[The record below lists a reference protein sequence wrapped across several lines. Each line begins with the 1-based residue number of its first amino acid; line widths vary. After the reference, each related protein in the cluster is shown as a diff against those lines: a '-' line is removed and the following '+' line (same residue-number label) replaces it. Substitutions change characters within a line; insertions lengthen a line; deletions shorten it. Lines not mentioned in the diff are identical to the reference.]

1 MISATQIQELLEND
15 GYPVMFESYDREAP
29 LYSQIAEV
37 VDVSDAGAPLY
48 GDKLTVMRG
57 VDVFQELEDGND
69 PEDSTLGKAYTAQA
83 KIRTYSRRIRI
94 PRRVLAA
101 NRLGEVKASLIEAA
115 SEWGELAR
123 LQKDDFVAG
132 MFQKGTLSLAQPAFF
147 DNSYINNADPNAG
160 FIYDGLPW
168 FDTAHTIGGSSSTF
182 ANHVASG
189 SALTEANLETHLETM
204 TTTNAVDDRGN
215 RIVVRPTH
223 LIVPGG
229 LNFTAQ
235 KILRSVQLPGSANND
250 INPLQG
256 LLIPVKWAALTDSA
270 SSAAYWIIEAGK
282 GLRCYDSGAPVLEQY
297 RHMNGDVSIIATYN
311 FGATVTD
318 WRRHFCA
325 NKAAS

>member
-1 MISATQIQELLEND
+1 MISATQIQELIEND
-15 GYPVMFESYDREAP
+15 GYPAMFESYDREAP
-29 LYSQIAEV
+29 LYPQICQV
-37 VDVSDAGAPLY
+37 VDASSTGAPLY
-48 GDKLTVMRG
+48 GQKGAVFKG
-57 VDVFQELEDGND
+57 VDRFEELEDGND
-69 PEDSTLGKAYTAQA
+69 PEDSTLGKDYTWQA

-101 NRLGEVKASLIEAA
+101 NRLGEVKASLVEAA
-115 SEWGELAR
+115 DEWGELSR

-132 MFQKGTLSLAQPAFF
+132 MFQRGTLTAAQPAFF
-147 DNSYINNADPNAG
+147 DNTYINNTDPNAG

-168 FDTAHTIGGSSSTF
+168 FDTAHQINGSSY

-204 TTTNAVDDRGN
+204 TTTNAVDARGN
-215 RIVVRPTH
+215 RVIIRPTH

-256 LLIPVKWAALTDSA
+256 ALIPVKWSALTDAA
-270 SSAAYWIIEAGK
+270 SSAAYWIIEAQK
-282 GLRCYDSGAPVLEQY
+282 GLKAYDSGAPVLEQY

-311 FGATVTD
+311 FGATVSD